1 MKTVLHVIDTTGPG
15 GAESVFINLAQ
26 SMADAGFTPI
36 ALIRGDGWVKDNLQ
50 KRGIKT
56 YVRDC
61 KGSFN
66 LPFLYFLMRLIARER
81 VSLVQAHLLGS
92 NIYASVAGGLMRV
105 PVIATFHGKVD
116 ISPDERWLKLKFALI
131 NRFARRI
138 VCVSGSLKEH
148 LCQRVEVSPSKLLV
162 IENGVRAPEL
172 KRDRQRFRAGHQLA
186 PSSTLLGALG
196 NIRKAKAYGVFI
208 EAVRLLRARGH
219 DVQGLVAGQ
228 GQGALLQALENQVAQ
243 AGLGEHF
250 RFLGFTDDPD
260 YFLSNIDV
268 YVLSSSSEGH
278 PLAIT
283 QAMLMGLPIVATAC
297 GVEEILRDGED
308 ALIVTKDDPVA
319 LADGVAALLASEDR
333 GQNLGR
339 HARERA
345 QRLYSIDLML
355 EKYLQEYRQA
365 TSPARSRLPNRN

>member
-1 MKTVLHVIDTTGPG
+1 M
-15 GAESVFINLAQ
+15 
-26 SMADAGFTPI
+26 
-36 ALIRGDGWVKDNLQ
+36 
-50 KRGIKT
+50 
-56 YVRDC
+56 
-61 KGSFN
+61 
-66 LPFLYFLMRLIARER
+66 
-81 VSLVQAHLLGS
+81 
-92 NIYASVAGGLMRV
+92 
-105 PVIATFHGKVD
+105 
-116 ISPDERWLKLKFALI
+116 
-131 NRFARRI
+131 
-138 VCVSGSLKEH
+138 
-148 LCQRVEVSPSKLLV
+148 
-162 IENGVRAPEL
+162 
-172 KRDRQRFRAGHQLA
+172 
-186 PSSTLLGALG
+186 
-196 NIRKAKAYGVFI
+196 
-208 EAVRLLRARGH
+208 LRARGH

-297 GVEEILRDGED
+297 GVEEILCDGED
-308 ALIVTKDDPVA
+308 ALIVAKDDPVA
-319 LADGVAALLASEDR
+319 LADGVAALLAREDR

-365 TSPARSRLPNRN
+365 TSPAHSRLPPPH